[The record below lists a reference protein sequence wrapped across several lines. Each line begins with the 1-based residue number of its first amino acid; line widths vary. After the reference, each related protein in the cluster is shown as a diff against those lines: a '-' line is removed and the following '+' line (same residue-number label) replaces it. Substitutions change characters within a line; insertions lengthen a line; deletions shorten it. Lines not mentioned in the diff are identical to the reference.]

1 MTTPVET
8 PSLKQAARRKLV
20 RGVFAAPAV
29 LTVSSGASATVKS
42 NMRCVNNQVTDTGMV
57 PKSYPAGNTSVPAS
71 AIRVKLY
78 EKGGRYFFSGTEL
91 AGMAHPSRAVT
102 WMSVGQWHEFDWAQ
116 QRKTGSPMSS
126 SHSSVSGCTHNGK
139 YVNVLMDQQGYIV
152 GVGKH
157 VSGSNSM
164 MVATCWNS
172 FRAGPA

>member
-29 LTVSSGASATVKS
+29 LTVSSGASASVKS
-42 NMRCVNNQVTDTGMV
+42 NMRCVNNQVTNTAIV
-57 PKSYPAGNTSVPAS
+57 PKSYLAGDNSVPAT
-71 AIRVKLY
+71 AIRIKLY
-78 EKGGRYFFSGTEL
+78 EKGSKYFFSGTEL
-91 AGMAHPSRAVT
+91 VGLAHPSRAVS
-102 WMSVGQWHEFDWAQ
+102 WLSVGQWHEFDWALQ
-116 QRKTGSPMSS
+116 SKTGAPLSGSDLL
-126 SHSSVSGCTHNGK
+126 VSGCTHNGK

-157 VSGSNSM
+157 LSGSNSM

-172 FRAGPA
+172 FRAGPV